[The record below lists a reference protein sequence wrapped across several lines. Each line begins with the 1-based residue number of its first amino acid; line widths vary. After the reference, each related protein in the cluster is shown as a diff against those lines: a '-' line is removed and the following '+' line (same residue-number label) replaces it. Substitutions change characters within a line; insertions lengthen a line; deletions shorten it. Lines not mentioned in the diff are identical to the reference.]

1 MRCAIDF
8 DENKELLNQNVNGWG
23 EFQSLVEE
31 PSYREEEIKSVE
43 NKEFFRGYKMAL
55 ADVSRNLEILVDD
68 EVISQE
74 ASDEM
79 QAYLS
84 GDLWELLISILDN
97 EVE

>member
-55 ADVSRNLEILVDD
+55 DDVCRNLEILVDD